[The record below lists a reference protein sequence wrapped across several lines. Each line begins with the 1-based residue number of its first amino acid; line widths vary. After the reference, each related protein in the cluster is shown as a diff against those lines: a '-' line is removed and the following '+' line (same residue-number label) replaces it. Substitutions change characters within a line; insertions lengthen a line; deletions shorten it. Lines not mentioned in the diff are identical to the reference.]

1 MTEGALSREAGKW
14 FCVAASVLAR
24 LMCKDVQYT
33 YACGVAYNHVSNF
46 SVISVRARAPQLAAP
61 LSVAMVFQSHHAPAL
76 SKELR
81 SLAVSQMS
89 LVRVNNLPW
98 NTDLLAW
105 SHGLHAWSGP
115 VHVLR
120 RRGVN

>member
-1 MTEGALSREAGKW
+1 MTEGALSREAGQW

-76 SKELR
+76 SALSKELR

-89 LVRVNNLPW
+89 LVRVNNL
-98 NTDLLAW
+98 LW